1 MMTMWSKV
9 EEVIQIAAA
18 AADCQGNED
27 SGKNWVGPLPYL
39 RLIHCLLEDD
49 IRNKW
54 IHRNDPRSI
63 QEIDA
68 RNSEVRV
75 ETAFE
80 MIASRWNL
88 KMFNPKMMLYKCH
101 YDFKEEHD
109 VGHKA
114 CSEFAR
120 ATALKVKDKLAR
132 MKTDLTTIIQ
142 NGSKVGKEMVGS
154 RRKWTTRRTI
164 WNNLVILHKQRLIGA
179 VPRDGQVHLIVV
191 ILF

>member
-1 MMTMWSKV
+1 MQNPITNDDDVVFLEKKV
-9 EEVIQIAAA
+9 KEVIQIAAA

-49 IRNKW
+49 IHNKW

-75 ETAFE
+75 ENAYG

-88 KMFNPKMMLYKCH
+88 TTFNPKTTISNCH
-101 YDFKEEHD
+101 YDFKEEID

-114 CSEFAR
+114 CLEFAR
-120 ATALKVKDKLAR
+120 ATAIKVKDKLAR

-142 NGSKVGKEMVGS
+142 KWEQSGQGDGGIKEEKDDEEDDPEQLGDSPEAKVDWGRSKG
-154 RRKWTTRRTI
+154 
-164 WNNLVILHKQRLIGA
+164 
-179 VPRDGQVHLIVV
+179 
-191 ILF
+191 